1 MKFWLDAQLSP
12 SLAKW
17 LTDTFGV
24 EATALRD
31 LGLRDASDLE
41 IFNAARQATAV
52 VISKDSDFTELVYR
66 LGSPPQIVWVT
77 CGNTS
82 NAHMKLILEATFR
95 DTIKLLE
102 AGEILVEI
110 AENVA

>member
-1 MKFWLDAQLSP
+1 MKFWLDAQLPP

-17 LTDTFGV
+17 LTGTFGV
-24 EATALRD
+24 EAIALRE
-31 LGLRDASDLE
+31 LRLRNASDLE
-41 IFNAARQATAV
+41 IFNAARQAKAV
-52 VISKDSDFTELVYR
+52 VITKDSDFAELVYR

-77 CGNTS
+77 CGNAS
-82 NAHMKLILEATFR
+82 NAHMKLVLEATFL

-110 AENVA
+110 AENVV